1 MKKNYAKKFKA
12 YKNIKQYS
20 LLAVV
25 LMAFGFYSY
34 GQSEVPFSSRANYS
48 VKGDFTIIGNTNLA
62 PANNIGNDTGDM
74 FFVDVDNDVNTVN
87 SSIATMQLKDD
98 NGIVADDCA
107 NIVYAGLYW
116 TGRPGPDQSFTVPGN
131 NGIPK
136 TLNKSVVSISGPASS
151 GYTNI
156 TANASDIY
164 YPESEYANMYIAYA
178 DVTSY
183 VQQNGAGDYSV
194 ADIALVEGQENPT
207 VTNIGVGYYGGW
219 SMVIVYEN
227 STMKMRNIGVFDG
240 YSFKGVPGDIGYETR
255 SHIDLDI
262 SNLNVGDY
270 VNAQLG
276 VMAGEGDD
284 DLSGDLLSTQWGG
297 TGTYRERLTHPG
309 NSEFNFFNSTIEV
322 GGSPRNPSG
331 ATYGLDLS
339 KFDLPT
345 ASVVPNQNDLSFE
358 YISVLDKF
366 VIYNLTLS
374 FEAPDPG
381 IEAEVAITNINGTP
395 NNSETTTVEPG
406 QDITYTV
413 DIKNFGTEGT
423 TNNMLSIPVP
433 FNTTFSNIVSSNGN
447 GTPTYNSST
456 NTIDWSLGNIPQ
468 QTNTDNIVATVT
480 FTVTTTTDCTL
491 LVVDCAN
498 SISLNGAISGTGS
511 VSGTSFDKSLIT
523 GYETAAGCLG
533 TPIPAPIYTSIVNAN
548 CANTPL
554 VQTFEYCAP
563 PVPFTDISSTY
574 PQGTRFYNEYPVTS
588 NSTEYTS
595 SNAFPTTNGAIS
607 YYAVPANSEDCSFEF
622 IIDISPIS
630 TLPVIPTDPIVYCL
644 DETAVPLTATASN
657 PSYTLYY
664 YNDNTESAQAFTS
677 ITPNTDVAGTT
688 TYYVAEGPTS
698 SPECI
703 GDKAAITV
711 TVNALLDIQTD
722 ITNASCAVGS
732 DGSID
737 ITVTGGSG
745 NYTYLWS
752 TTATTEDITGL
763 VPGVYSV
770 TVTDAD
776 FGCETI
782 LDNITVLED
791 VSTPTLTAPPAYTL
805 EGCDVSAITDLP
817 VSTTPLTLTID
828 QLQTAGGTA
837 DEFLTLT
844 YTDVVLGTCPT
855 VVTRTFT
862 ATNNCNN
869 SVSATQTITIEDTVA
884 PTVPTA
890 PVDITLE
897 CSDALPPMV
906 DLTAID
912 NCGSN
917 PAITVTGIDTTD
929 STDACRVITTRTWTF
944 TDACGNTSSTS
955 QIITIVDETAP
966 IAPANLADITVSCI
980 DDIPAPAVLTAIDN
994 CSGIISGIVTD
1005 SALPT
1010 ESCNASILRTW
1021 SFTDDCGNT
1030 SVTTQTV
1037 NIVDDI
1043 APIITNE
1050 PQDIVYQC
1058 DGEQKIPQIDAWVEL
1073 NGFGLANDNC
1083 SDVTWTSDY
1092 DATTLGCNGAVTVAF
1107 TATDACG
1114 NATTRSATYT
1124 VLDTTGPDIVNNS
1137 QDISIVCGDAND
1149 PDLIN
1154 WLATNGGAI
1163 AQDICSETTWTN
1175 DYDSTLLDGGS
1186 DVTVTFT
1193 ATDECGNA
1201 STTTSSIIITDSV
1214 APVAPA
1220 APANE
1225 TVQCIDDVPTME
1237 ALTAIDNCAGPIT
1250 SLGAET
1256 INDTDECNVIIT
1268 RTWSFSD
1275 NSGNTS
1281 EVSQIITVKDE
1292 TAPVANNVP
1301 ADVTLDCNAIIPA
1314 MEALTATDNCAGTI
1328 TSAGTEVVDNT
1339 DPSQTIITRTWSFT
1353 DTCGNTSEASQIITF
1368 IIDNTAPV
1376 VDNAP
1381 ADITYE
1387 CIDDVPAMEAL
1398 TAIDDCVG
1406 TITSTG
1412 TESINDTDDCN
1423 VIITRTWS
1431 FSDNSG
1437 NTSEVSQIITV
1448 RDETAPVADNVPAD
1462 MTLDC
1467 NANVPTMEALTATDN
1482 CAGTITSAGTE
1493 VIDTTNPLQTIITRT
1508 WSFTDTCGNTS
1519 EVSQIISFN
1528 LDETAPVVDNAP
1540 ADITVECIDDVPAM
1554 EALTATDNCSGTIT
1568 SNGVESIDDT
1578 DTCNVIIT
1586 RIWTFTDASGNTSEA
1601 TQIITVIDTIAP
1613 VVPTL
1618 PADVT
1623 VDSPADLPPMVDLTA
1638 TDNCGADVIAT
1649 PVDATEVID
1658 ACTTVITRTW
1668 SFEDACG
1675 NLSTGSQI
1683 ITISDMT
1690 PPELISE
1697 AQDIVYECDG
1707 EQRNVTIDAWVE
1719 LHGFALAEDA
1729 ISNVTWTSNYDPD
1742 YESCN
1747 EDVEVIFTATDDC
1760 GNSVSTSATYTIK
1773 DETGPFIQTAP
1784 QDLVFECSEDSDSA
1798 ISDWLNS
1805 NGGAVATD
1813 FCSDVTWSNDFDAST
1828 IDLLVACGPDNST
1841 TVTFSATDFCGNV
1854 TTTTSTITVMDETA
1868 PIVPTNV
1875 PADVAVKCYDDV
1887 PATVNL
1893 TATDNCSS
1901 DITVTGIDTEDNTD
1915 PNNIII
1921 TRTWTFTDACGN
1933 TSDVSQII
1941 TVQDL
1946 SAPVLDGTVPADVTL
1961 ECIADVP
1968 AMEPLT
1974 ATDNCAGV
1982 ITSNG
1987 TETINDT
1994 DACNVI
2000 ITRTWSFAD
2009 ASGNTTD
2016 VSQIITVNDTNA
2028 PVVNNAPQ
2036 DLVVECTDGTDVP
2049 PMGPL
2054 TATDNCAGEITA
2066 EGTEVIDDS
2075 NPLQTV
2081 ITRTWSFADACG
2093 NTTEV
2098 SQTIT
2103 VGDSTAPVVDNAP
2116 SDATYACIDDVP
2128 ELAPLTAT
2136 DNCVGEIT
2144 DNGTE
2149 TINDADACNVIIT
2162 RTWMFTDASNNST
2175 TVTQV
2180 ITVIDDVAPTA
2191 TAPADVTVECTDDIP
2206 AMIDLIATD
2215 NCGDTITS
2223 TGVDTVND
2231 IDSCSSII
2239 TRTWSFTDACG
2250 NTANV
2255 SQIITVADVT
2265 APILVS
2271 NLETDITVNCI
2282 AIPEKPELDFTDN
2295 CSATVDVVYT
2305 EENTSTGAAYENYQ
2319 VIRDWTV
2326 SDSCGNTAMFT
2337 QTINVNVQQE
2347 TIIEADTRCTEGGS
2361 VDLDSY
2367 LVDPDTDGTWTVDS
2381 GNATVN
2387 GSIFNP
2393 IDAAVGAY
2401 VFTFTEADTCQ
2412 NQTTVT
2418 IDVNEDC
2425 VAPTC
2430 EPIISS
2436 SVTPNGDQWNEYFT
2450 VTGLDRCGFVIDVEI
2465 YNRWGSLVFKAQDYQ
2480 NNWNGRNGKGGFG
2493 SSDIL
2498 PTGTYY
2504 YIVTLKNS
2512 GLKPLTGPIYLGTK

>member
-20 LLAVV
+20 LLALM

-34 GQSEVPFSSRANYS
+34 GQSVVPFSSRANYS

-62 PANNIGNDTGDM
+62 PANSSGNDTGDM
-74 FFVDVDNDVNTVN
+74 FFVDVDNDSNTVN
-87 SSIATMQLKDD
+87 SSAATLQLKDD
-98 NGIVADDCA
+98 NGIVADDCG

-116 TGRPGPDQSFTVPGN
+116 TGRPGPDQTFTVPGN

-183 VQQNGAGDYSV
+183 VQQNGAGEYAV

-207 VTNIGVGYYGGW
+207 VTNIGVGYFGGW

-240 YSFKGVPGDIGYETR
+240 YSFKGVPGDPGYETNT
-255 SHIDLDI
+255 HIDLDI
-262 SNLNVGDY
+262 SNLNTGDY
-270 VNAQLG
+270 VNAQIG

-297 TGTYRERLTHPG
+297 TGIYRERLTHPG
-309 NSEFNFFNSTIEV
+309 NTQFNFFNSTIEV
-322 GGSPRNPSG
+322 GGSPRNPSV

-345 ASVVPNQNDLSFE
+345 ASVVPNQDDLSFE

-374 FEAPDPG
+374 FEAPAPG

-395 NNSETTTVEPG
+395 NSSETTTVEPG

-413 DIKNFGTEGT
+413 DIKNFGTEGSS
-423 TNNMLSIPVP
+423 NNMLSIPVP
-433 FNTTFSNIVSSNGN
+433 YNTTFSNIVSSNGN

-468 QTNTDNIVATVT
+468 QTNTDNVVATVT

-498 SISLNGAISGTGS
+498 SIALNGTISGTGS

-523 GYETAAGCLG
+523 GYETATGCLG
-533 TPIPAPIYTSIVNAN
+533 TPIPAPIYTTIVNAN

-563 PVPFTDISSTY
+563 PVPFTDVSSTY

-595 SNAFPTTNGAIS
+595 SNPFPTTSGANS

-630 TLPVIPTDPIVYCL
+630 TLPVVPTDPIVYCL
-644 DETAVPLTATASN
+644 DATAVPLTATATD

-664 YNDNTESAQAFTS
+664 YNDNSETAQAFTS

-688 TYYVAEGPTS
+688 TYYVAEGPTN

-703 GDKAAITV
+703 GDKVAITV
-711 TVNALLDIQTD
+711 TVNDLLDIQTA
-722 ITNASCAVGS
+722 ITNASCAVGG
-732 DGSID
+732 DGAID

-752 TTATTEDITGL
+752 TAATTEDITNL

-770 TVTDAD
+770 DVTDAD
-776 FGCETI
+776 FGCVTT

-791 VSTPTLTAPPAYTL
+791 QSTPTLTAPPAYTL

-817 VSTTPLTLTID
+817 VSSTPVSLTID

-844 YTDVVLGTCPT
+844 YVDVVLGTCPT

-869 SVSATQTITIEDTVA
+869 AISATQTITIEDTQ
-884 PTVPTA
+884 A
-890 PVDITLE
+890 PVVPLAPADITIE
-897 CSDALPPMV
+897 CDDALPTMIN
-906 DLTAID
+906 LTATD
-912 NCGSN
+912 NCGAN
-917 PAITVTGIDTTD
+917 PTITVTGVDTTD
-929 STDACRVITTRTWTF
+929 SSDPCSVITTRTWTF
-944 TDACGNTSSTS
+944 TDDCGNTSSTS
-955 QIITIVDETAP
+955 QIITIIDETAP
-966 IAPANLADITVSCI
+966 IAPANLADITVACI
-980 DDIPAPAVLTAIDN
+980 EDIPAPIALTAIDN
-994 CSGIISGIVTD
+994 CSGVVPGVLTEST
-1005 SALPT
+1005 LPT
-1010 ESCNASILRTW
+1010 DSCNASIIRTW
-1021 SFTDDCGNT
+1021 TFADDCGNT

-1037 NIVDDI
+1037 NIIDDI
-1043 APIITNE
+1043 APVITNE

-1058 DGEQKIPQIDAWVEL
+1058 DGEQRIPQIDAWVAL
-1073 NGFGLANDNC
+1073 NGFALANDNC
-1083 SDVTWTSDY
+1083 SDVTWTNNY
-1092 DATTLGCNGAVTVAF
+1092 DATTLGCNGAVTVEF

-1124 VLDTTGPDIVNNS
+1124 VLDTTGPEIVSNS
-1137 QDISIVCGDAND
+1137 QDISIVCGDATN
-1149 PDLIN
+1149 PDLID
-1154 WLATNGGAI
+1154 WLGTNGGAV

-1175 DYDSTLLDGGS
+1175 DYDANSLNGGS

-1193 ATDECGNA
+1193 ATDECGNS
-1201 STTTSSIIITDSV
+1201 STTTSTIIITDST

-1220 APANE
+1220 APADV
-1225 TVQCIDDVPTME
+1225 TVECIDDVPAME
-1237 ALTAIDNCAGPIT
+1237 ALTAVDNCAGNIT
-1250 SLGAET
+1250 SPGTESIDNT
-1256 INDTDECNVIIT
+1256 DTCNVIIT

-1275 NSGNTS
+1275 ASGNTS
-1281 EVSQIITVKDE
+1281 EVSQIITVNDQ
-1292 TAPVANNVP
+1292 TAPVADSVP
-1301 ADVTLDCNAIIPA
+1301 ADMTLDCNANVPP

-1328 TSAGTEVVDNT
+1328 TAAGTEV
-1339 DPSQTIITRTWSFT
+1339 
-1353 DTCGNTSEASQIITF
+1353 
-1368 IIDNTAPV
+1368 
-1376 VDNAP
+1376 
-1381 ADITYE
+1381 
-1387 CIDDVPAMEAL
+1387 M
-1398 TAIDDCVG
+1398 
-1406 TITSTG
+1406 
-1412 TESINDTDDCN
+1412 
-1423 VIITRTWS
+1423 
-1431 FSDNSG
+1431 
-1437 NTSEVSQIITV
+1437 
-1448 RDETAPVADNVPAD
+1448 
-1462 MTLDC
+1462 
-1467 NANVPTMEALTATDN
+1467 
-1482 CAGTITSAGTE
+1482 
-1493 VIDTTNPLQTIITRT
+1493 DTTNPLQTIITRT
-1508 WSFTDTCGNTS
+1508 WTFTDTCGNTS

-1528 LDETAPVVDNAP
+1528 LDETAPVVDNTP
-1540 ADITVECIDDVPAM
+1540 ADLTVECIDDVPAM
-1554 EALTATDNCSGTIT
+1554 EALTATDNCSGIIT
-1568 SNGVESIDDT
+1568 SNGVESINDT
-1578 DTCNVIIT
+1578 DSCNVIIT
-1586 RIWTFTDASGNTSEA
+1586 RTWTFTDASGNTTETS
-1601 TQIITVIDTIAP
+1601 QIITVIDTTAP

-1623 VDSPADLPPMVDLTA
+1623 VDTAAEVPPMVDLTA

-1707 EQRNVTIDAWVE
+1707 EQRNVTIDAWVS
-1719 LHGFALAEDA
+1719 LNGFALAEDA
-1729 ISNVTWTSNYDPD
+1729 ISDVTWTNNYDPD

-1747 EDVEVIFTATDDC
+1747 EDVVVIFTATDEC

-1784 QDLVFECSEDSDSA
+1784 QDLVFECSENSDSA
-1798 ISDWLNS
+1798 ISDWLSS

-1813 FCSDVTWSNDFDAST
+1813 FCSDVTWSNDFNAST
-1828 IDLLVACGPDNST
+1828 VDLGACGPNDSI

-1854 TTTTSTITVMDETA
+1854 TTTTSTITVIDETA
-1868 PIVPTNV
+1868 PVVPTNV
-1875 PADVAVKCYDDV
+1875 PADVAVECYEDV
-1887 PATVNL
+1887 PATIEL

-1901 DITVTGIDTEDNTD
+1901 DVTVSGVDTEDNTD

-1946 SAPVLDGTVPADVTL
+1946 SAPVVDGTVPADVTL

-2016 VSQIITVNDTNA
+2016 VSQIITVNDTTA
-2028 PVVNNAPQ
+2028 PIVNNAPQ

-2054 TATDNCAGEITA
+2054 TATDNCAGEISA

-2149 TINDADACNVIIT
+2149 TINDADTCNVIIT

-2180 ITVIDDVAPTA
+2180 ITVIDDVAPIA

-2250 NTANV
+2250 NTASV

-2265 APILVS
+2265 APVLVG
-2271 NLETDITVNCI
+2271 NLETDITVNCT
-2282 AIPEKPELDFTDN
+2282 AIPETPELDFTDN

-2319 VIRDWTV
+2319 IIRDWTV
-2326 SDSCGNTAMFT
+2326 SDSCGNTAMYT
-2337 QTINVNVQQE
+2337 QTINVNVQQAPIVE
-2347 TIIEADTRCTEGGS
+2347 SDTRCTEGGS

-2381 GNATVN
+2381 GNATIN

-2393 IDAAVGAY
+2393 IDVAVGTY

-2412 NQTTVT
+2412 NETTVT

-2425 VAPTC
+2425 VEPTC

-2480 NNWNGRNGKGGFG
+2480 NNWNGRNSKGGFG